1 MVIMTDKEFINK
13 YDNAINFSVE
23 DIFSIYSGF
32 IGRASGVSESPDGQF
47 TRTFQVEGRWFRV
60 YWTEP
65 IFDGGM
71 FKIRIR
77 EMQSKYDYI
86 HSLNIH
92 DLAEYL
98 RNFGAYCKSRDD
110 EISLC
115 EIKCMLAEFREDC
128 M

>member
-1 MVIMTDKEFINK
+1 MTDKEFIYK
-13 YDNAINFSVE
+13 FDNGIDFSADE
-23 DIFSIYSGF
+23 ILSICDGDIGSTYNI
-32 IGRASGVSESPDGQF
+32 SESPDEQF
-47 TRTFQVEGRWFRV
+47 TRTFQVEGRWFRA
-60 YWTEP
+60 YWSEP
-65 IFDGGM
+65 ISEGDI
-71 FKIRIR
+71 FKIR
-77 EMQSKYDYI
+77 EMQSRYDYI

-98 RNFGAYCKSRDD
+98 RNFGAYCKTRDD

>member
-1 MVIMTDKEFINK
+1 MTDKEFINK
-13 YDNAINFSVE
+13 FDSFNVFSADE
-23 DIFSIYSGF
+23 ILSICNGDIGSTSNI
-32 IGRASGVSESPDGQF
+32 SESPDEQF
-47 TRTFQVEGRWFRV
+47 TRTFQVEGRWFRA
-60 YWTEP
+60 YWSEP
-65 IFDGGM
+65 ISEGDV
-71 FKIRIR
+71 FKVR
-77 EMQSKYDYI
+77 EMQSRYDYI

-98 RNFGAYCKSRDD
+98 RNFVAYCKTMDD

>member
-13 YDNAINFSVE
+13 FDNNIDFSADE
-23 DIFSIYSGF
+23 ILSICNGDIGNTGNI
-32 IGRASGVSESPDGQF
+32 SESPDEQF
-47 TRTFQVEGRWFRV
+47 TRTFQVEGRWFRA
-60 YWTEP
+60 YWSEP
-65 IFDGGM
+65 ISEGDV
-71 FKIRIR
+71 FKVR
-77 EMQSKYDYI
+77 EMQSRYDYI

-98 RNFGAYCKSRDD
+98 RNFGSYCKTRDD

-115 EIKCMLAEFREDC
+115 EIKCMLAEYREDC

>member
-13 YDNAINFSVE
+13 FDNNIDFSADE
-23 DIFSIYSGF
+23 ILSICDGDIGNTGNI
-32 IGRASGVSESPDGQF
+32 SESPDEQF
-47 TRTFQVEGRWFRV
+47 TRTFQVEGRSFRA
-60 YWTEP
+60 YWHEP
-65 IFDGGM
+65 ISEGDV
-71 FKIRIR
+71 FKVR
-77 EMQSKYDYI
+77 EMQSRYDYI

-92 DLAEYL
+92 GLAEYL
-98 RNFGAYCKSRDD
+98 RNFGSYCKSRDD

>member
-1 MVIMTDKEFINK
+1 MTDKEFINK
-13 YDNAINFSVE
+13 FDNNIDFSADEILSICDGDIGNTGAI
-23 DIFSIYSGF
+23 
-32 IGRASGVSESPDGQF
+32 SESPDEQF
-47 TRTFQVEGRWFRV
+47 TRTFQVEGRWFRA
-60 YWTEP
+60 YWSEP
-65 IFDGGM
+65 ISERDI
-71 FKIRIR
+71 FKIR
-77 EMQSKYDYI
+77 EMQSRYDYI

-98 RNFGAYCKSRDD
+98 RNFGAYCKTRDD

>member
-1 MVIMTDKEFINK
+1 MISMTDKEFINK
-13 YDNAINFSVE
+13 FDNEIDFSADE
-23 DIFSIYSGF
+23 ILSICNGDIGNTGNI
-32 IGRASGVSESPDGQF
+32 SESPDEQF
-47 TRTFQVEGRWFRV
+47 TRTFQVEGRWFRA
-60 YWTEP
+60 YWHEP
-65 IFDGGM
+65 ISEGDV
-71 FKIRIR
+71 FKVR
-77 EMQSKYDYI
+77 EMQSRYDYI

-98 RNFGAYCKSRDD
+98 RNFGSYCKSRDD